1 MPFVA
6 GGDEGGI
13 LHHLYK
19 GPDAMPRGTLGGTSG
34 PLMIE
39 RPISAVQAIACGA
52 ALSSSETADSG
63 KVPAIVTEN
72 MPGAG
77 SFAGFPL
84 DSAVGGSGK
93 TNAAEF
99 HYVGRVN
106 TSAWSWS
113 TGRLWRPMAEKGQS
127 SAFADPSSSGRSAP
141 IAALCRSGGRLTSV
155 GKIELL
161 MGLASHRLLWHA
173 RLRASPHIG

>member
-19 GPDAMPRGTLGGTSG
+19 GPDAMPRGALGGTSG

-39 RPISAVQAIACGA
+39 RPISAVEAIA
-52 ALSSSETADSG
+52 LPSSETLTDSC
-63 KVPAIVTEN
+63 KVPAIVAED

-77 SFAGFPL
+77 CLAGFPL

-113 TGRLWRPMAEKGQS
+113 SRP
-127 SAFADPSSSGRSAP
+127 
-141 IAALCRSGGRLTSV
+141 
-155 GKIELL
+155 
-161 MGLASHRLLWHA
+161 
-173 RLRASPHIG
+173 

>member
-1 MPFVA
+1 VYACVYDWEDRSLAGAEHQMPFVA

-39 RPISAVQAIACGA
+39 RPISAVEAIACGA

-63 KVPAIVTEN
+63 KVPAIVTGN

-93 TNAAEF
+93 TNAAKF

-113 TGRLWRPMAEKGQS
+113 TGRLWQPMAEKGH
-127 SAFADPSSSGRSAP
+127 FDPFPPG
-141 IAALCRSGGRLTSV
+141 
-155 GKIELL
+155 
-161 MGLASHRLLWHA
+161 
-173 RLRASPHIG
+173 

>member
-6 GGDEGGI
+6 GGDECGV

-39 RPISAVQAIACGA
+39 RPISAVEAIARGA
-52 ALSSSETADSG
+52 ALPSSETADSG
-63 KVPAIVTEN
+63 KAPAIVTEN
-72 MPGAG
+72 TPGAG

-113 TGRLWRPMAEKGQS
+113 TGRLWQPMAEKGHEER
-127 SAFADPSSSGRSAP
+127 FPRP
-141 IAALCRSGGRLTSV
+141 KLSGGCAFWKALS
-155 GKIELL
+155 GC
-161 MGLASHRLLWHA
+161 
-173 RLRASPHIG
+173 

>member
-1 MPFVA
+1 
-6 GGDEGGI
+6 
-13 LHHLYK
+13 
-19 GPDAMPRGTLGGTSG
+19 
-34 PLMIE
+34 
-39 RPISAVQAIACGA
+39 
-52 ALSSSETADSG
+52 
-63 KVPAIVTEN
+63 

-113 TGRLWRPMAEKGQS
+113 TGRLWQPMAEKVHEER
-127 SAFADPSSSGRSAP
+127 FPPSRLSGRYP
-141 IAALCRSGGRLTSV
+141 LRKRSLV
-155 GKIELL
+155 VDD
-161 MGLASHRLLWHA
+161 
-173 RLRASPHIG
+173 

>member
-1 MPFVA
+1 MYACVYDWEDRSLAGAEHQMPFVA

-39 RPISAVQAIACGA
+39 RPISAVEAIARGA
-52 ALSSSETADSG
+52 ALPSSETADSG

-113 TGRLWRPMAEKGQS
+113 TVHGE
-127 SAFADPSSSGRSAP
+127 
-141 IAALCRSGGRLTSV
+141 IVAANG
-155 GKIELL
+155 
-161 MGLASHRLLWHA
+161 
-173 RLRASPHIG
+173 